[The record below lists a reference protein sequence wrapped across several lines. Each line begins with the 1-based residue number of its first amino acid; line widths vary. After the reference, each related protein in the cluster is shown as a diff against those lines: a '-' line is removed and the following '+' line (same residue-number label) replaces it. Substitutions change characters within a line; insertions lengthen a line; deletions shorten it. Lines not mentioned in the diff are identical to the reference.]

1 MCKTRLNPTGRWKEL
16 LYDGFLCSFETLKY
30 HRFDFMGLLIL
41 INKWLL
47 PNALKLKEQTF
58 LALHHSRACIWM
70 GDEREGAAAN
80 FLIKIWME
88 CGELFQLKMIKRQ
101 YSDFY
106 WASIL
111 NRKTEG
117 GPISSIIR
125 TLSNDVKV
133 IRCLSHM
140 DVSKFQ
146 SQISK
151 HQVNTGDNCWWS
163 GLSQVRMFIVGRIAW
178 HGFSCL
184 YRLVIGLKLAALHT
198 GPPNVASLPTP

>member
-1 MCKTRLNPTGRWKEL
+1 MVIRWF
-16 LYDGFLCSFETLKY
+16 YYQMLKSS
-30 HRFDFMGLLIL
+30 
-41 INKWLL
+41 KS
-47 PNALKLKEQTF
+47 KLSWCCIT
-58 LALHHSRACIWM
+58 AACIWM

-133 IRCLSHM
+133 IKCLSHM

-146 SQISK
+146 SEISK
-151 HQVNTGDNCWWS
+151 YQVNTGDNCWWS
-163 GLSQVRMFIVGRIAW
+163 GLSEVRMFIVGRIAW

-198 GPPNVASLPTP
+198 G

>member
-1 MCKTRLNPTGRWKEL
+1 MVI
-16 LYDGFLCSFETLKY
+16 Y
-30 HRFDFMGLLIL
+30 
-41 INKWLL
+41 

-58 LALHHSRACIWM
+58 LALHHRCIHQDVRWKSR
-70 GDEREGAAAN
+70 GRSN

-111 NRKTEG
+111 NRKPEG

-125 TLSNDVKV
+125 TLSNDVIV
-133 IRCLSHM
+133 IKCLSHM

-151 HQVNTGDNCWWS
+151 YQVNNGDNCWWS
-163 GLSQVRMFIVGRIAW
+163 ELSKVRMFIAGRIAW

-198 GPPNVASLPTP
+198 G